1 MPTAGEPCEELT
13 AKDCGKILTGVSE
26 EGFQSSAMLDGQDQA
41 LSAEEL
47 EQRMLELST
56 SGDNAA
62 AYSSAISQLDQWK
75 NALRGT
81 GKRGRYAAVEQ
92 ELDDINHAVSRLDD
106 LTAQVAAYEAQIP
119 AAEKMSQMPSKSSRK
134 RQRHLRCCLWQ
145 REKLPSGKNAK
156 RGTSSQN

>member
-1 MPTAGEPCEELT
+1 MSGLLQLEWKGREIIISRQTGKGTAPMQEFSAVYADTGEPCEELT

-62 AYSSAISQLDQWK
+62 AYSSAISRWISGRMHCAERE
-75 NALRGT
+75 NAADMR
-81 GKRGRYAAVEQ
+81 RSSM

-106 LTAQVAAYEAQIP
+106 LTAAGCSI
-119 AAEKMSQMPSKSSRK
+119 
-134 RQRHLRCCLWQ
+134 
-145 REKLPSGKNAK
+145 
-156 RGTSSQN
+156 